1 MWLPTPPA
9 RTGARPSAGRLCC
22 APRGF
27 FGKLL
32 GLTPRKAPLR
42 VDDDNFAAEVL
53 GSDVPVL
60 LDVWGGGCGPC
71 KQLEPIIMDLA
82 AHYDGRVKVCELSA
96 AAAPRTTAELR
107 IQATP
112 TVLYFDRGV
121 ELERV
126 HGFRSSL
133 WHKQTVEALFGIVE

>member
-1 MWLPTPPA
+1 MGL
-9 RTGARPSAGRLCC
+9 L
-22 APRGF
+22 
-27 FGKLL
+27 GKLL
-32 GLTPRKAPLR
+32 GLTPKKAPLHLH
-42 VDDDNFAAEVL
+42 DGNFAAEVL
-53 GSDVPVL
+53 RSELPVL
-60 LDVWGGGCGPC
+60 LDVWGSSCAPC

-96 AAAPRTTAELR
+96 QQAPRTMAALQ

-112 TVLYFDRGV
+112 TVLYFDKGV

-133 WHKQTVEALFGIVE
+133 WHKQTVHTLFGIEE